1 MSAKTKIIIMK
12 KREVIYT
19 AIFAVLAIVFLIL
32 MVLMF
37 RPGGGTSGSSSEKKL
52 YQPGV
57 YTTPIT
63 LNNNVM
69 DLQVRVDQNHINSI
83 SLVNLSET
91 AAAAFPLMEPALEK
105 LAAQICDT
113 QSVKEIYYEEASQ
126 YTSQM
131 LLGAIED
138 ALKLARDQ
146 A

>member
-12 KREVIYT
+12 KRELIYT
-19 AIFAVLAIVFLIL
+19 AIFASLTVIFIIL

-37 RPGGGTSGSSSEKKL
+37 RPNGNTGRTSSKTL
-52 YQPGV
+52 YSPGV
-57 YTTPIT
+57 YTTSIT

-69 DLQVRVDQNHINSI
+69 DLQVRVDKDHINSI

-105 LAAQICDT
+105 LAVQICET
-113 QSVKEIYYEEASQ
+113 QSTSEIYYEETSQ

-131 LLGAIED
+131 LLRAIDE
-138 ALKLARDQ
+138 ALELAQ
-146 A
+146 KQV